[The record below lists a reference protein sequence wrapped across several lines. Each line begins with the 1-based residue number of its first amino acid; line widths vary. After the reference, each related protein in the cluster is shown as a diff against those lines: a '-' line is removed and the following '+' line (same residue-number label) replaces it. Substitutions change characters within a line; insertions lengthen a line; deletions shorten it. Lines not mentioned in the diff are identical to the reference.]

1 MRSIK
6 SKTNSRVSRKEVK
19 SWVKCKQTERG
30 REGKKSTSGE
40 VEERTRRTMR
50 ELSLHGQ
57 EEERWHQTYVCVRGK
72 EKSVSLFFCSL
83 AVVNM
88 AEGRLRE
95 RRKTLKQI
103 EIWGGRQVEQRRR
116 KEMMKERWR
125 ESTFK
130 RKQKTKQE
138 DNKEER

>member
-1 MRSIK
+1 M
-6 SKTNSRVSRKEVK
+6 
-19 SWVKCKQTERG
+19 
-30 REGKKSTSGE
+30 
-40 VEERTRRTMR
+40 EERTRRTMR
-50 ELSLHGQ
+50 ESSLHGQ

-95 RRKTLKQI
+95 RRKTFKQI

-116 KEMMKERWR
+116 REMMKERWK

-130 RKQKTKQE
+130 RKQKKRGQQGREITRREKVPFTL
-138 DNKEER
+138 ERA